1 MCLLLVQTNV
11 LRSIYTVSSW
21 KKKYVPCIKIV

>member
-21 KKKYVPCIKIV
+21 KKNDLPCIKIV